1 MAVQDGAAPGLKG
14 VAKTLGDLVSEART
28 RIREVAPDD
37 LAEAME
43 RGEPWLIV
51 DVREPYEYEQL
62 HVPGSVLIPRGLL
75 EGAAD
80 PHSRHRIDALCNARE
95 RPLALLCSTG
105 ARSAFAAVALGQMG
119 FANVVNIAGGIKL
132 WEGEDLPTARGP
144 WTGPLP

>member
-1 MAVQDGAAPGLKG
+1 MAAHDGRISG
-14 VAKTLGDLVSEART
+14 AKTLADLVTEARA
-28 RIREVAPDD
+28 RIREVMPDE

-43 RGEPWLIV
+43 DGEPWLIV
-51 DVREPYEYEQL
+51 DVREPYEYERL

-80 PHSRHRIDALCNARE
+80 PESPHRIDALCNARK

-105 ARSAFAAVALGQMG
+105 ARSAFAAVVLEQMG
-119 FANVVNIAGGIKL
+119 FENVVNIAGGIRL
-132 WEGEDLPTARGP
+132 WESEDLPTGRGP

>member
-1 MAVQDGAAPGLKG
+1 MAARDVHAPG
-14 VAKTLGDLVSEART
+14 VKTLADLVIEARA
-28 RIREVAPDD
+28 RIREVTPDE

-43 RGEPWLIV
+43 EGEPWLIV
-51 DVREPYEYEQL
+51 DVREPYEYERL

-80 PHSRHRIDALCNARE
+80 PQSPHRIDALCEARE
-95 RPLALLCSTG
+95 RPLALLCATG
-105 ARSAFAAVALGQMG
+105 ARSAFAAVVLEQMG

-132 WEGEDLPTARGP
+132 WESEDLPTAQGP

>member
-1 MAVQDGAAPGLKG
+1 MAAQDAETP
-14 VAKTLGDLVSEART
+14 VAKTLADLVSEART
-28 RIREVAPDD
+28 RIRELAPDD

-62 HVPGSVLIPRGLL
+62 HVPGSVLVPRGLL

-80 PHSRHRIDALCNARE
+80 PHSRHRIDSLCNAPE

-105 ARSAFAAVALGQMG
+105 ARSAFAAVVLGQMG
-119 FANVVNIAGGIKL
+119 FPNVVNIAGGIRL
-132 WEGEDLPTARGP
+132 WESEDLPTARGP